1 MKMEIKKI
9 RICNISSYVGENV
22 IDLSTRKG
30 QNVVLIGGNNGS
42 GKTSLFTAIKLALY
56 GPQCFRFQDKNNQY
70 TARIKEL
77 INHDAYTKK
86 DVEAFVEI
94 ELLMPTERS
103 CSLYTL
109 HRSWNYTGKKLYEN
123 YNVYQD
129 GMLLGDKDIDFFQN
143 YLFTLIP
150 PNLFD
155 FFLFDGEEIA
165 EFFSTGNYNNYIKN
179 AVLTLCG
186 YDTFQVIKRFCDSY
200 VGLENGNEMHR
211 ITAEKVVL
219 LEKRIHE
226 LEEEIVQLETTI
238 PEISK
243 RLVDLQNEENALRAK
258 FETAGGLD
266 KDIRDELN
274 RQMHQQDI
282 LRSNHA
288 KKIRDFVE
296 DLMPVFITKELAA
309 IAQSQLIKERK
320 VNQYQTVLQQLSEDV
335 FYQVLCELPKIEQV
349 AHPKQ
354 LASILSDKI
363 AVQLKP
369 EYELDGYKP
378 IHDLSQEQEERVT
391 SVFIQLQNFDSRTMI
406 EICQNKTKASEKYDM
421 LSKQLREA
429 LPEVDAN
436 SFFTSIK
443 NIASEIFQYENTRE
457 SADNRLEIAK
467 RELEEAENQLK
478 NQRKDLL
485 RLAKD
490 QTAYI
495 YTERISQVMN
505 SMIQDATHA
514 KFKQVEQLTLEMF
527 HKIIRKN
534 DFIELIELDDNFN
547 INIYKKQ
554 VYTARELAL
563 LLQNVGGDEL
573 SRRLGISGIEQAL
586 EHFGLDSVQK
596 LKHFLTQQLTGK
608 QMSVMDGEKVLL
620 YKHMELN
627 QLSKG
632 EKQVFILALYWAI
645 IKTSGQSIPF
655 IIDTPYARID
665 TEHREQIAKLFFP
678 DISEQVII
686 LSTDEEMVGRYQKIL
701 EPYIAQKYLLDY
713 DTDKSQT
720 VLTPS
725 YFSEVSA

>member
-1 MKMEIKKI
+1 MEIKKI
-9 RICNISSYVGENV
+9 RICNFSSYVGENT
-22 IDLSTRKG
+22 IDLSTQNG

-70 TARIKEL
+70 TAKIKEL

-109 HRSWNYTGKKLYEN
+109 HRGWNYTGKKLHEN
-123 YNVYQD
+123 YDVYQD
-129 GMLLGDKDIDFFQN
+129 GILLGTKDIDFFQN

-155 FFLFDGEEIA
+155 FFFFDGEEIA
-165 EFFSTGNYNNYIKN
+165 EFFSTGNYSSYIKN

-186 YDTFQVIKRFCDSY
+186 YDTFQLIKRYCDSY

-211 ITAEKVVL
+211 ITGEKVVL
-219 LEKRIHE
+219 LEERVNE
-226 LEEEIVQLETTI
+226 LKEEIEHIETTF

-243 RLVDLQNEENALRAK
+243 RLTDLRNEESALRTK
-258 FETAGGLD
+258 FEIAGGLK
-266 KDIRDELN
+266 KDIRDDLN
-274 RQMHQQDI
+274 RQIQQQDT
-282 LRSNHA
+282 LRSNYS

-296 DLMPVFITKELAA
+296 NLMPLFITKDLAA

-320 VNQYQTVLQQLSEDV
+320 ANQYQTVRQQLSDDV
-335 FYQVLCELPKIEQV
+335 FYRVLSELPKSEQV

-354 LASILSDKI
+354 LASMLSDKI
-363 AVQLKP
+363 AAQIKP
-369 EYELDGYKP
+369 EFELEEFES
-378 IHDLSQEQEERVT
+378 IHDLSQEQENRVV
-391 SVFIQLQNFDSRTMI
+391 SAFVRLQNFDTRTMI
-406 EICQNKTKASEKYDM
+406 DICKNKAKASVKYDT
-421 LSKQLREA
+421 LTKQLRDA

-443 NIASEIFQYENTRE
+443 NITAEIFQYENTKE
-457 SADNRLEIAK
+457 TMDSRLEMAK
-467 RELEEAENQLK
+467 NELKEAENQLK
-478 NQRKDLL
+478 NQRKELL

-495 YTERISQVMN
+495 YTERISQVMA
-505 SMIQDATHA
+505 SMMQDATHA
-514 KFKQVEQLTLEMF
+514 KFKQVEKLTLEMF
-527 HKIIRKN
+527 RKIIRKN
-534 DFIELIELDDNFN
+534 DFIDMIELDENFN

-554 VYTARELAL
+554 VYTSRELAL
-563 LLQNVGGDEL
+563 LLQNVGGEEL
-573 SRRLGISGIEQAL
+573 SRRLGISGVQQAL
-586 EHFGLDSVQK
+586 EHFRLESVQE
-596 LKHFLTQQLTGK
+596 LKNYLGQYLSSE
-608 QMSVMDGEKVLL
+608 QMSLIDEQTVSL

-655 IIDTPYARID
+655 VIDTPYARID

-678 DISEQVII
+678 NISNQVII
-686 LSTDEEMVGRYQKIL
+686 LSTDEEVVGRYQKIL
-701 EPYIAQKYLLDY
+701 EPHTAHKYLLDY
-713 DTDKSQT
+713 NTEKGQT
-720 VLTPS
+720 VLTS
-725 YFSEVSA
+725 GYFNEVSV

>member
-9 RICNISSYVGENV
+9 RICNFSSYVGENT
-22 IDLSTRKG
+22 IDLSIQKG
-30 QNVVLIGGNNGS
+30 RNVVLIGGNNGS

-86 DVEAFVEI
+86 NVEAFVEI
-94 ELLMPTERS
+94 ELIMPTERY
-103 CSLYTL
+103 CSSYIL
-109 HRSWNYTGKKLYEN
+109 HRSWNYVGKKLQEN

-129 GMLLGDKDIDFFQN
+129 GVLLDDKNIDFFQN
-143 YLFTLIP
+143 YLYTLIP
-150 PNLFD
+150 PNLFE

-165 EFFSTGNYNNYIKN
+165 EFFSTANYNNYIKN

-211 ITAEKVVL
+211 ITAEKVTM
-219 LEKRIHE
+219 LEKKAHE
-226 LEEEIVQLETTI
+226 LNKEIEHLENVI

-243 RLVDLQNEENALRAK
+243 KISELQSEEKALITK
-258 FETAGGLD
+258 FETSGGLN
-266 KDIRDELN
+266 KEIREELN
-274 RQMHQQDI
+274 QQMHQQDI
-282 LRSNHA
+282 LRSSYA
-288 KKIRDFVE
+288 KRIRDFAE
-296 DLMPVFITKELAA
+296 NLMPLFITKDLAA
-309 IAQSQLIKERK
+309 VVQSQLVKERK
-320 VNQYQTVLQQLSEDV
+320 INQYQTVIQQLSDDV
-335 FYQVLCELPKIEQV
+335 FYKVLCELPQIEQV

-354 LASILSDKI
+354 LAGILSDKI
-363 AVQLKP
+363 VARLKP
-369 EYELDGYKP
+369 EYELQDFER
-378 IHDLSQEQEERVT
+378 IHDLSQEQENRVF
-391 SVFIQLQNFDSRTMI
+391 SVFAQLQKFDSRTMI
-406 EICQNKTKASEKYDM
+406 DICKNKAKASEKYDM

-436 SFFTSIK
+436 SFFVSIK
-443 NIASEIFQYENTRE
+443 NITSDIFQYENTQKD
-457 SADNRLEIAK
+457 ADNRLEIVK
-467 RELEEAENQLK
+467 HELEETENQLK
-478 NQRKDLL
+478 NQRKELL
-485 RLAKD
+485 RFAKD

-495 YTERISQVMN
+495 YTERISKVMDC
-505 SMIQDATHA
+505 MIQDASHA
-514 KFKQVEQLTLEMF
+514 KFKEVEQLTLEMF
-527 HKIIRKN
+527 HKIIRKS

-573 SRRLGISGIEQAL
+573 SKRLGMTGIQRAL
-586 EHFGLDSVQK
+586 EHFGLDSVQG
-596 LKHFLTQQLTGK
+596 LKHFLTQQLTGE
-608 QMSVMDGEKVLL
+608 QMSIMDSHSVSL

-678 DISEQVII
+678 EISEQVVI
-686 LSTDEEMVGRYQKIL
+686 LSTDEEVVGNYQKIL

-713 DTDKSQT
+713 NTEKSQT
-720 VLTPS
+720 VLTPG
-725 YFSEVSA
+725 YFSEVTA

>member
-1 MKMEIKKI
+1 MEIRKI
-9 RICNISSYVGENV
+9 RICNFSSYAGENT
-22 IDLSTRKG
+22 IDLSTRNG

-70 TARIKEL
+70 TAKIKEL
-77 INHDAYTKK
+77 INHDAYTKQ
-86 DVEAFVEI
+86 DVTAFVEI
-94 ELLMPTERS
+94 EIIMPTDRS
-103 CSLYTL
+103 CSLYTI
-109 HRSWNYTGKKLYEN
+109 HREWNYTGKKLHES

-129 GMLLGDKDIDFFQN
+129 GVLLSIKDIDFFQN

-155 FFLFDGEEIA
+155 FFFFDGEEIA
-165 EFFSTGNYNNYIKN
+165 EFFSTGNYSTYIKN

-186 YDTFQVIKRFCDSY
+186 YDTFQLIKKFCDSY
-200 VGLENGNEMHR
+200 VGLEKGNEMHR
-211 ITAEKVVL
+211 VTAEKVVL
-219 LEKRIHE
+219 LEKRVND
-226 LEEEIVQLETTI
+226 LTEEIRHFEITI

-243 RLVDLQNEENALRAK
+243 RLTALRNEENALRAK
-258 FETAGGLD
+258 FENAGGLN
-266 KDIRDELN
+266 KDIRSDLN
-274 RQMHQQDI
+274 KQAQRQDT
-282 LRSNHA
+282 LRSNYA

-296 DLMPVFITKELAA
+296 DLMPLFITKELAD
-309 IAQSQLIKERK
+309 IAQYQLVKEREA
-320 VNQYQTVLQQLSEDV
+320 NQYQTVLHQLSDDV
-335 FYQVLCELPKIEQV
+335 LYQVLCELPKIDQV

-363 AVQLKP
+363 ATQLKP
-369 EYELDGYKP
+369 GFELEDFKP
-378 IHDLSQEQEERVT
+378 IHDLSQEQENRVV
-391 SVFIQLQNFDSRTMI
+391 SAFVRLQNFDSRTMI
-406 EICQNKTKASEKYDM
+406 DICKNKAKASEKYDM

-436 SFFTSIK
+436 SFFTDIK
-443 NIASEIFQYENTRE
+443 NITSEIVQYENTKE

-467 RELEEAENQLK
+467 SELKEIESQLK
-478 NQRKDLL
+478 NQRKELL

-495 YTERISQVMN
+495 YTDRISQVMQC
-505 SMIQDATHA
+505 MMQDAAHA
-514 KFKQVEQLTLEMF
+514 KFKEVEQLTLEMF
-527 HKIIRKN
+527 RKILRKN

-554 VYTARELAL
+554 VYTAHELAL

-573 SRRLGISGIEQAL
+573 SKRLGVAGIQQAL
-586 EHFGLDSVQK
+586 EHFQLDSVQE
-596 LKHFLTQQLTGK
+596 LKHSLSQHLSGE
-608 QMSVMDGEKVLL
+608 QMSLLDDQPVLL

-655 IIDTPYARID
+655 VIDTPYARID

-678 DISEQVII
+678 DISKQVII
-686 LSTDEEMVGRYQKIL
+686 LSTDEEVVGRYEKIL
-701 EPYIAQKYLLDY
+701 EPYTAHKYLLDY
-713 DTDKSQT
+713 CTDKGQT
-720 VLTPS
+720 VLIPG
-725 YFSEVSA
+725 YFNEVSA